1 MSALVSEKSR
11 LLIQVLLTD
20 TKIAEKVFENI
31 HDKEKYKI
39 CTIEN
44 NGVVTLGKTSCRWWN
59 RLLNCQDKLTFE
71 SFALKVWDALVDA
84 SSGLNNKA
92 ILHGL
97 SQEIVMKSVR
107 DREYDKVVER
117 LYECWT
123 HVAQNSAGYQSA
135 PSPEGDLANGQGGT
149 KVINVRPEGQ
159 RNIVIYLDDKTK
171 HVIPFV
177 DSIGD
182 TFNIGLEYGIT
193 GLKRIYP

>member
-1 MSALVSEKSR
+1 MSALVSEQSR

-20 TKIAEKVFENI
+20 TKIAEKVFENM

-39 CTIEN
+39 CTIES
-44 NGVVTLGKTSCRWWN
+44 NGVVTLGKTSCRLWN

-84 SSGLNNKA
+84 SSGLNNEA
-92 ILHGL
+92 ILNGL
-97 SQEIVMKSVR
+97 SHEIVINTI
-107 DREYDKVVER
+107 REHKYDKIVKR
-117 LYECWT
+117 LFECWT
-123 HVAQNSAGYQSA
+123 HVAQDSAGYEGI
-135 PSPEGDLANGQGGT
+135 PSPEGDLANGQGT
-149 KVINVRPEGQ
+149 TRVINVRQNEP
-159 RNIVIYLDDKTK
+159 RSIIINVKDKK

-182 TFNIGLEYGIT
+182 TFNFGLEFGIT

>member
-1 MSALVSEKSR
+1 MCHYET
-11 LLIQVLLTD
+11 QV
-20 TKIAEKVFENI
+20 
-31 HDKEKYKI
+31 I
-39 CTIEN
+39 CRR
-44 NGVVTLGKTSCRWWN
+44 VV
-59 RLLNCQDKLTFE
+59 
-71 SFALKVWDALVDA
+71 V
-84 SSGLNNKA
+84 
-92 ILHGL
+92 
-97 SQEIVMKSVR
+97 IVMKSVR
-107 DREYDKVVER
+107 DREYDWVVER

-149 KVINVRPEGQ
+149 TVVNVRPEGQ